1 MMCGCWGKMKREIHD
16 VRVRLFL
23 DSSLHARIRKRWKL
37 SLSLCDPDV
46 EKIKNDDCKY
56 SDDSMDKPF
65 PL

>member
-46 EKIKNDDCKY
+46 EKIKNDDCK
-56 SDDSMDKPF
+56 
-65 PL
+65 